1 MSEEQNV
8 VEDQNDE
15 QLETVSKKAYEEVKN
30 DMIRYKQ
37 EFKNLQD
44 ELGEYKSQ
52 LEKANE
58 SRLAEKQEFK
68 TLYEQ
73 TKQKYE
79 QQVQENQ
86 KLYGAFETNEKM
98 QAIRQ
103 AAIKAGIRDEALD
116 DLDLMDTSGV
126 IVERTD
132 QGRINI
138 IGANDFVENLKSR
151 KSFWFQ
157 SSNPPKVN
165 TGTGEGDRG
174 NTKLSP
180 SEILKLEKEQPDK
193 YKEYM
198 AKRLRKA

>member
-1 MSEEQNV
+1 MSDENTI
-8 VEDQNDE
+8 VEDQSSE

-37 EFKNLQD
+37 EFKTLQD
-44 ELGEYKSQ
+44 ELSEYKSQ

-138 IGANDFVENLKSR
+138 IGANDFVENLKTR

-157 SSNPPKVN
+157 STQPPKVN
-165 TGTGEGDRG
+165 TGTGGGSRGD
-174 NTKLSP
+174 TKLSP
-180 SEILKLEKEQPDK
+180 QEILKLEKEKPDEYRK
-193 YKEYM
+193 YM
-198 AKRLRKA
+198 AGRLRKA